1 MTSNFGFTATSWAS
15 TLSRVSTVGGVLKEI
30 KQERTLKNHEDMVQ
44 SWRDIAIKN
53 NNKIFNSR
61 KIKKDQRNMKD

>member
-30 KQERTLKNHEDMVQ
+30 KQERTLKKHEDMVQ